1 MRAPIIYEDYET
13 DIENNGLRKR
23 KVLVSI
29 VDDTYQRNK
38 KHKPTNIRSNTV
50 VYGCEFELDDN
61 QRFEEVLPF
70 IETILHDQMAEE
82 ATKFKERVSNN
93 FSKDKKT
100 KFKEKVDEASNRS
113 YNARQH
119 LKRMKGNGAKYLI
132 IEDIENNILIRCEEI
147 ND

>member
-1 MRAPIIYEDYET
+1 MRAPIIYKDYEA

-29 VDDTYQRNK
+29 VDDSYIKNK
-38 KHKPTNIRSNTV
+38 AHKPSNIRNNTI
-50 VYGCEFELDDN
+50 VYGCEFEFDDN

-82 ATKFKERVSNN
+82 ATKFKERISGN
-93 FSKDKKT
+93 FSKEKKT
-100 KFKEKVDEASNRS
+100 KFKEKVDEASNRA
-113 YNARQH
+113 YNARKH
-119 LKRMKGNGAKYLI
+119 LKRMKSDGAKYLI
-132 IEDIENNILIRCEEI
+132 VEDIENSILIRCDEI

>member
-1 MRAPIIYEDYET
+1 MRAPIIYEDYKT

-29 VDDTYQRNK
+29 VDDTYLRDK

-50 VYGCEFELDDN
+50 VCGCEFELDDT
-61 QRFEEVLPF
+61 QRFEEVLTF
-70 IETILHDQMAEE
+70 IKTILHDQMAEE
-82 ATKFKERVSNN
+82 AIKFKKRVSNS
-93 FSKDKKT
+93 FSEDKKI
-100 KFKEKVDEASNRS
+100 KFKEKIDEASNRS

-119 LKRMKGNGAKYLI
+119 LKRMKEEGAKYLI
-132 IEDIENNILIRCEEI
+132 VEDIENNILIRCDEI